1 MPGQRQ
7 KGKKNIR
14 RFKVRIELIEPGKD
28 DEIAVIENTHGGRP
42 PRFSCRTINDDLIN
56 APIQG
61 SIAKGPRRV
70 LVKKGDFVLLSKLEC
85 SSSDSYYIHHV
96 YTKNDVKELEKK
108 GLLKKV
114 KKVDED
120 EKTFLGA
127 RRIEN
132 GRRDGCEED

>member
-1 MPGQRQ
+1 MSDKKYIIYAWSKK

-70 LVKKGDFVLLSKLEC
+70 LVKKGDFVLLSKW
-85 SSSDSYYIHHV
+85 SVVRVIRITFIMYIQ
-96 YTKNDVKELEKK
+96 K
-108 GLLKKV
+108 
-114 KKVDED
+114 
-120 EKTFLGA
+120 
-127 RRIEN
+127 
-132 GRRDGCEED
+132 